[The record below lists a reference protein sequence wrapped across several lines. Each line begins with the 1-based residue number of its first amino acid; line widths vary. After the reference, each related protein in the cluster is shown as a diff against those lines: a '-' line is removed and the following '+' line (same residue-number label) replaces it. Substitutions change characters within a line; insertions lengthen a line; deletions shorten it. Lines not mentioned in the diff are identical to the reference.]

1 MEISATQKQ
10 LIKKL
15 ANGQFFSGQQLA
27 DELGVSRTS
36 IWNCLKSLESI
47 GFQLHAVKGKGTRLE
62 SPIELLDKTLILDG
76 LIKKQSSNPVQLEIL
91 DVCLSTN
98 QHLAEK
104 NNLKS
109 LPDGAIC
116 ITEMQTAGRGRLGRT
131 WVSPFGQNVY
141 ASFLWRFKSGIS
153 ALSGLSLACGVAV
166 CDALK
171 DLGLD
176 GHGLKWPNDI
186 LWQGK
191 KLGGILVEIQGES
204 QGEYTAIIGIG
215 INYKMNSQSSVAI
228 DQPWADLH
236 NAQQNAPGR
245 NKLIIQLIDRVLDIL
260 DSYEEKGLRP
270 YVDQW
275 NDYDE
280 YRGKKVQ
287 IISGS
292 STQHGVAMGISSNG
306 ELQLLRPDGETQA
319 VMSGEVSL
327 RLDEIK

>member
-1 MEISATQKQ
+1 MEISATQKK

-15 ANGQFFSGQQLA
+15 ADGQFFSGQQLA

-36 IWNCLKSLESI
+36 IWNYLKSLESI

-62 SPIELLDKTLILDG
+62 SPIELFDKSLILADITKG
-76 LIKKQSSNPVQLEIL
+76 QEGSPIQLDIL
-91 DVCLSTN
+91 DICSSTN

-109 LPDGAIC
+109 LPNGSIC
-116 ITEMQTAGRGRLGRT
+116 IAEMQTAGRGRLGRS
-131 WVSPFGQNVY
+131 WISPFGQNVY

-166 CDALK
+166 CNALK

-204 QGEYTAIIGIG
+204 QGEYTAIVGIG
-215 INYKMNSQSSVAI
+215 LNYKMNSQASAEI
-228 DQPWADLH
+228 DQPWVDVH
-236 NAQQNAPGR
+236 NAHPNVPGR
-245 NKLIIQLIDRVLDIL
+245 NKLTAQLIERVLAVL
-260 DSYEEKGLRP
+260 DSYEEKGLAP

-275 NDYDE
+275 NDYDDFQ
-280 YRGKKVQ
+280 GDNVQ
-287 IISGS
+287 IISGKS
-292 STQHGVAMGISSNG
+292 INHGVAMGISTSG
-306 ELQLLRPDGETQA
+306 ELQLLLPNGETQA
-319 VMSGEVSL
+319 IMSGEVSL
-327 RLDEIK
+327 RRG